1 MVSASDD
8 AGLGGRLSL
17 PELRLSPVGSVL
29 VRVAIAFF
37 AIAATTMLVYVQRS
51 QYQDNTGTPVDFVDA
66 LYFATVSL
74 STTGYGDITRPQ
86 TKRGW

>member
-1 MVSASDD
+1 MSATTTPASAVDCRFGTAAQPGWVR
-8 AGLGGRLSL
+8 AGS
-17 PELRLSPVGSVL
+17 
-29 VRVAIAFF
+29 VAIAFF

-74 STTGYGDITRPQ
+74 STTGRDITPPQ